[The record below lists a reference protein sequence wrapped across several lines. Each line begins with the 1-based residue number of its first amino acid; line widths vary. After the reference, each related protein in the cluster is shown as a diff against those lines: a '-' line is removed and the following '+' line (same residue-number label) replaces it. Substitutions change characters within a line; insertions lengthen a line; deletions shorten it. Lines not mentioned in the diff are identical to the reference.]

1 MNIETWLS
9 LIIASFF
16 ISLSPGPGAITTI
29 NQSIR
34 YGFKKSLYTIIGL
47 QVGYGVQ
54 IVLVSIGIGFFI
66 NSNAFLFASI
76 KWVGVAYLVALGFQQ
91 WIAKPEHIDLAHN
104 QTGKKFTAYKHFLK
118 AGFINLLNLKATVF
132 LIIFIPLFIQ
142 PELDQLNQISI
153 IVATLLVVD
162 IFIMLGYATLSS
174 YIRKWIDNDKV
185 KYLNRFTG
193 TVLILV
199 GLSIGYQL

>member
-1 MNIETWLS
+1 MNLDTWLS
-9 LIIASFF
+9 LIVASFF
-16 ISLSPGPGAITTI
+16 ISLSPGAGAITTI

-76 KWVGVAYLVALGFQQ
+76 KWIGVVYLVVLGLQQ
-91 WIAKPEHIDLAHN
+91 WITKPEHIDLAHN
-104 QTGKKFTAYKHFLK
+104 QTAKKFTAYKHFLK
-118 AGFINLLNLKATVF
+118 ASFINLLNLKATVL
-132 LIIFIPLFIQ
+132 LIVFIPLFIQ
-142 PELDQLNQISI
+142 PELNQINQVSI
-153 IVATLLVVD
+153 ILVTLLMVD
-162 IFIMLGYATLSS
+162 IVIMLGYATLAS
-174 YIRKWIDNDKV
+174 YAGKWIENDKV

>member
-1 MNIETWLS
+1 MNIDTWLS
-9 LIIASFF
+9 LIVASFF
-16 ISLSPGPGAITTI
+16 ISLSPGAGAITTI

-47 QVGYGVQ
+47 QVGYGIQ

-76 KWVGVAYLVALGFQQ
+76 KWIGVVYLVVLGFQQ
-91 WIAKPEHIDLAHN
+91 WIAKPEHINLAHN
-104 QTGKKFTAYKHFLK
+104 QTAKKFTAYKHFLK
-118 AGFINLLNLKATVF
+118 ASLINLLNLKATVF
-132 LIIFIPLFIQ
+132 LIIFIPLFIN
-142 PELDQLNQISI
+142 PESNQLNQVSI

-174 YIRKWIDNDKV
+174 YIRKWVDNDKV

>member
-1 MNIETWLS
+1 MSIETWVS
-9 LIIASFF
+9 LIVASFF

-47 QVGYGVQ
+47 QIGYGVQ
-54 IVLVSIGIGFFI
+54 IVFVSIGIGLFI
-66 NSNAFLFASI
+66 TSNEFLFAAI
-76 KWVGVAYLVALGFQQ
+76 KWVGVVYLVVLGLQQ
-91 WIAKPEHIDLAHN
+91 WLAKPEYVDLAYN
-104 QTGKKFTAYKHFLK
+104 QTGEKFTAYKHFLK
-118 AGFINLLNLKATVF
+118 ASFINLLNLKATVF

-142 PELDQLNQISI
+142 PELDQSSQISI
-153 IVATLLVVD
+153 IVVTLLVVD
-162 IFIMLGYATLSS
+162 IFIMLGYATLSN
-174 YIRKWIDNDKV
+174 YIRKWVDNDKV

-193 TVLILV
+193 AVLILV

>member
-1 MNIETWLS
+1 MNLDTWLS
-9 LIIASFF
+9 LIVASFF
-16 ISLSPGPGAITTI
+16 ISLSPGAGAITTI

-76 KWVGVAYLVALGFQQ
+76 KWIGVVYLVALGLQQ
-91 WIAKPEHIDLAHN
+91 WITKPEHIDLAHN
-104 QTGKKFTAYKHFLK
+104 QTAKKFTAYKHFLK
-118 AGFINLLNLKATVF
+118 ASFINLLNLKATVL
-132 LIIFIPLFIQ
+132 LIVFIPLFIN
-142 PELDQLNQISI
+142 PESNQLNQISI
-153 IVATLLVVD
+153 ILVTLLMVD
-162 IFIMLGYATLSS
+162 IVIMLGYATLAS
-174 YIRKWIDNDKV
+174 YAGKWIENDKV

>member
-1 MNIETWLS
+1 MNIDTWLS
-9 LIIASFF
+9 LVVASFF
-16 ISLSPGPGAITTI
+16 ISLSPGAGAITTI

-76 KWVGVAYLVALGFQQ
+76 KWIGVIYLVVLGFQQ
-91 WIAKPEHIDLAHN
+91 WIAKAEHIDLAHN
-104 QTGKKFTAYKHFLK
+104 QTSKKFTAHKHFLK
-118 AGFINLLNLKATVF
+118 ASFINLLNLKATIF
-132 LIIFIPLFIQ
+132 LIIFIPLFIN
-142 PELDQLNQISI
+142 PESNQLNQIII

-162 IFIMLGYATLSS
+162 TFIMLVYATLSS
-174 YIRKWIDNDKV
+174 YIRKWVDNDKV